1 LAEVLIESGLRWAE
15 LIELR
20 PMDLNARMR
29 MLTVSRVAVELVARF
44 HPTGGRFLIKDYPKD
59 REHRRIKLAA
69 PIADQLQ
76 THITKHDL
84 GPDDLLFTPTLLLPQ
99 PEPSTCSS

>member
-1 LAEVLIESGLRWAE
+1 MAEVLTESGLRWAE
-15 LIELR
+15 LIELC
-20 PMDLNARMR
+20 PADLNPRMR
-29 MLTVSRVAVELVARF
+29 MLIVSRVALELVAKL
-44 HPTGGRFLIKDYPKD
+44 HPTGGRFLVKDYPKD

-84 GPDDLLFTPTLLLPQ
+84 GPDDLGPPPL
-99 PEPSTCSS
+99 S